1 MSYKIQTAFRL
12 DSDLLEALKE
22 RGVLGVS
29 YQTKPLI
36 IWFQMESP
44 DVIRLIRISSYA
56 ELFK

>member
-29 YQTKPLI
+29 YQTRPLI
-36 IWFQMESP
+36 IWFQMESLNI
-44 DVIRLIRISSYA
+44 IRLIRIGSHS
-56 ELFK
+56 ELFR